1 MVVSLIILGFG
12 GQDFQVFLR
21 LNPVQQSLGVD
32 LWTFSVVGG
41 VSLSVVKVSMHE
53 VPFFSYLVVFRYG

>member
-1 MVVSLIILGFG
+1 MVVSSMILGFG

-32 LWTFSVVGG
+32 LWTFSVVEG
-41 VSLSVVKVSMHE
+41 VRLSVDKVSI
-53 VPFFSYLVVFRYG
+53 